1 MEGQKEA
8 QKKREREVKPSE
20 RDEDVAKTPADRG
33 SKDTDLQ
40 GHPRVHVLPVIV
52 TSRRHVSMGRALCKK
67 LACSWEGHI
76 AGERGTI
83 TQPSDELGRIVRTH
97 ALVQGGYQLLFFLR
111 PHSRRPTQ

>member
-83 TQPSDELGRIVRTH
+83 TQPSNEFGRIVRTQT
-97 ALVQGGYQLLFFLR
+97 LVQGGYQLLFFLR